1 MTAGDTAPTANPDDD
16 DIALMTAMAN
26 GDRAA
31 LAALY
36 DRHAPT
42 LLALGLRIVKHR
54 GEAED
59 LLHDVFLEAWRNAK
73 SYDLNRGRVRTWL
86 VIRMRSRAL
95 DVLKSARVSRRTDD
109 ERVAER
115 VIGDDDPS
123 ASPDQRRVRAA
134 LAEVPPDQRAILELA
149 YFEGL
154 SCSDIATRLTIPI
167 GTVKSRLAA
176 ALTKL
181 RNTLGVARAAT

>member
-1 MTAGDTAPTANPDDD
+1 
-16 DIALMTAMAN
+16 
-26 GDRAA
+26 
-31 LAALY
+31 
-36 DRHAPT
+36 
-42 LLALGLRIVKHR
+42 
-54 GEAED
+54 
-59 LLHDVFLEAWRNAK
+59 
-73 SYDLNRGRVRTWL
+73 
-86 VIRMRSRAL
+86 MRSRAL

-115 VIGDDDPS
+115 VVGDDDPS

-134 LAEVPPDQRAILELA
+134 LSEIPPEQRTILELA

-176 ALTKL
+176 ALSKL
-181 RNTLGVARAAT
+181 RNTLGVGRAPA

>member
-1 MTAGDTAPTANPDDD
+1 MTAGDTVPTANPDDD

-115 VIGDDDPS
+115 VVGDDDPS

-134 LAEVPPDQRAILELA
+134 LAEVPPEQRAILELA

-181 RNTLGVARAAT
+181 RNTLGVARATP